1 MSTQSFR
8 STRPFLRRVTA
19 SSGRPGTLFVAT
31 LALILAAWTS
41 RAVIEGAQAA
51 SAAGRQPVTTE
62 LVRLLDARPDLRR
75 ALAAGITRAGLAGL
89 STPEDF
95 LAYVDELATWIPV
108 ERELVPRGLRFYYL
122 IDQAPDDALNQDAA
136 FNAWLGD
143 FARTM
148 GSFLD
153 TPASAANLESFVANP
168 DYHAGDYDRGPSGW
182 LTFNQFFAREVRPG
196 KRPIASPGDDNVI
209 VSPADAVFLGQ
220 WPIAAD
226 STITAK
232 GVKWSITQLLSG
244 SPYAKSFASGTYLH
258 SFLNVN
264 DYHRYRLPVGGVVKE
279 VRNIH
284 GRFSLDVVRNDAGE
298 LDVHTGETFQFNQ
311 ERGLVVIDS
320 PVVGLVA
327 VLPIGMAVISSVT
340 LTPQVGEALRKGD
353 EFGYFLFGGSDIVML
368 FQNPKVVLDAKVGT
382 KHLQGEPIG
391 SFR

>member
-1 MSTQSFR
+1 M
-8 STRPFLRRVTA
+8 
-19 SSGRPGTLFVAT
+19 
-31 LALILAAWTS
+31 
-41 RAVIEGAQAA
+41 
-51 SAAGRQPVTTE
+51 
-62 LVRLLDARPDLRR
+62 
-75 ALAAGITRAGLAGL
+75 
-89 STPEDF
+89 
-95 LAYVDELATWIPV
+95 
-108 ERELVPRGLRFYYL
+108 RFYYV
-122 IDQAPDDALNQDAA
+122 IDQAPDDALNQDAE
-136 FNAWLGD
+136 FNVWLGD

-153 TPASAANLESFVANP
+153 TPASAANLQSFVANP

-196 KRPIASPGDDNVI
+196 KRPIASPADDKVI
-209 VSPADAVFLGQ
+209 VSPADAMFLGQ

-232 GVKWSITQLLSG
+232 NVKWSITQLLSG
-244 SPYAKSFASGTYLH
+244 SPYAKAFESGTYTH
-258 SFLNVN
+258 SFLNIN
-264 DYHRYRLPVGGVVKE
+264 DYHRYHLPVGGVVKE

-298 LDVHTGETFQFNQ
+298 LDVRTGDTFQFNQ

-368 FQNPKVVLDAKVGT
+368 FQNPKAVLDEKVGT
-382 KHLQGEPIG
+382 KYLQGEHVG
-391 SFR
+391 SLR

>member
-1 MSTQSFR
+1 MSTEGFR

-19 SSGRPGTLFVAT
+19 SSRKPGTLFVAT
-31 LALILAAWTS
+31 LALIMAAWTS

-95 LAYVDELATWIPV
+95 LAYVDELASWIPV

-122 IDQAPDDALNQDAA
+122 IDQAPDDALNQDAE
-136 FNAWLGD
+136 FNAWLGAL
-143 FARTM
+143 ARTM

-153 TPASAANLESFVANP
+153 TPASAANLDSFVANP

-244 SPYAKSFASGTYLH
+244 SPYAKSFASGTYSH

-264 DYHRYRLPVGGVVKE
+264 DYHRYHLPVGGVVKE

-382 KHLQGEPIG
+382 KHLQGEHIG

>member
-1 MSTQSFR
+1 MSTQGFR
-8 STRPFLRRVTA
+8 RTRPSLRRVTA
-19 SSGRPGTLFVAT
+19 SSERPRTLFVAT
-31 LALILAAWTS
+31 LALVLATLTS
-41 RAVIEGAQAA
+41 RSATEGAQAA

-62 LVRLLDARPDLRR
+62 LVRLLEARPDLRK

-89 STPEDF
+89 SIPEDLF
-95 LAYVDELATWIPV
+95 AYVDELATWIPV

-122 IDQAPDDALNQDAA
+122 IGQAPDDALNQDPE

-153 TPASAANLESFVANP
+153 TPASAANVESFVANP
-168 DYHAGDYDRGPSGW
+168 DYHSGDYDRGPSGW

-196 KRPIASPGDDNVI
+196 KRPIAAPGDDSVI

-244 SPYAKSFASGTYLH
+244 SPYAKAFENGTYTH
-258 SFLNVN
+258 SFLNLN
-264 DYHRYRLPVGGVVKE
+264 DYHRYHLPVGGVVKE

-284 GRFSLDVVRNDAGE
+284 GRFSLDVFRNDAGE
-298 LDVHTGETFQFNQ
+298 LDVHTGDTFQFNQ

-320 PVVGLVA
+320 PAVGLVA
-327 VLPIGMAVISSVT
+327 VLPVGMAVVSSVN
-340 LTPQVGEALRKGD
+340 LTPQVGDALRKGD

-368 FQNPKVVLDAKVGT
+368 FQNPKTVLDAKVGT
-382 KHLQGEPIG
+382 KYLQGERIG
-391 SFR
+391 SLR

>member
-1 MSTQSFR
+1 MWF
-8 STRPFLRRVTA
+8 A
-19 SSGRPGTLFVAT
+19 AT
-31 LALILAAWTS
+31 LALVLAVWTS
-41 RAVIEGAQAA
+41 RVVIEGAQAA
-51 SAAGRQPVTTE
+51 SAAGRQPVTKE

-75 ALAAGITRAGLAGL
+75 ALAAGITRASLAGV

-95 LAYVDELATWIPV
+95 FAYVDELATWIPV
-108 ERELVPRGLRFYYL
+108 ERELMPRGLRFYYL
-122 IDQAPDDALNQDAA
+122 IDQAPDDALNQDAE
-136 FNAWLGD
+136 FNAWLGA

-153 TPASAANLESFVANP
+153 TPASAAHLESFVGNP
-168 DYHAGDYDRGPSGW
+168 DFHAGDYDRGPSGW

-196 KRPIASPGDDNVI
+196 KRPIASPADDHVI

-244 SPYAKSFASGTYLH
+244 SPYATAFGSGTYTH
-258 SFLNVN
+258 SFLNLN
-264 DYHRYRLPVGGVVKE
+264 DYHRYHLPVGGVVKE

-284 GRFSLDVVRNDAGE
+284 GRYSLDVFRNAAGE
-298 LDVHTGETFQFNQ
+298 LDVRAGDTFQFNQ

-320 PVVGLVA
+320 PGVGLVA

-340 LTPQVGEALRKGD
+340 LTPQVGAALQKGD
-353 EFGYFLFGGSDIVML
+353 EFGYFQFGGSDIVML
-368 FQNPKVVLDAKVGT
+368 FQNPKAVLDAKVGT
-382 KHLQGEPIG
+382 KYLQGERIG
-391 SFR
+391 SLGISR